1 MMAASLSD
9 AWRQAPGLRGR
20 YVTLEPL
27 QLAHVDGLRA
37 ASADGRLWELA
48 FASVPEPDETAAYV
62 QAALDLR
69 SAGSCLPFVVRDAS
83 GDIVG
88 TTRYYDLAPGVP
100 RLQVGYT
107 WYARR
112 VQRTGLNTEA
122 KLLLLTHAFE
132 AMRCASVGLQT
143 SHLNQA
149 SRKAIARIGATQEG
163 ILRQHMRH
171 RDGSLRDTVCFSIID
186 GEWPV
191 VKATLQA
198 MLAEYDA

>member
-1 MMAASLSD
+1 MDASLPD
-9 AWRQAPGLRGR
+9 AWRQAPTLRGRHVALELLQSAHAEGLRG
-20 YVTLEPL
+20 
-27 QLAHVDGLRA
+27 A
-37 ASADGRLWELA
+37 AADGRLWELA
-48 FASVPEPDETAAYV
+48 YTSVPRPEETEGYV
-62 QAALDLR
+62 QDALALQAA
-69 SAGSCLPFVVRDAS
+69 GGCLPFVVRDAS

-88 TTRYYDLAPGVP
+88 STRYYDLAPGVP

-132 AMRCASVGLQT
+132 AMGCASVGLQT

-186 GEWPV
+186 GEWPA
-191 VKATLQA
+191 VKARLQA
-198 MLAEYDA
+198 MLAENDA

>member
-1 MMAASLSD
+1 MDASVSD
-9 AWRQAPGLRGR
+9 AWRQAPVLHGR

-27 QLAHVDGLRA
+27 QGTHVDGLR
-37 ASADGRLWELA
+37 SAVMDGRLWELMYT
-48 FASVPEPDETAAYV
+48 SVPTPDETVAYV
-62 QAALDLR
+62 RAALELQ
-69 SAGSCLPFVVRDAS
+69 AGGGALPFVVRDAA

-100 RLQVGYT
+100 RLQLGYT

-132 AMRCASVGLQT
+132 AMGCSSVGLQT

-149 SRKAIARIGATQEG
+149 SRQAITRIGATQEG

-171 RDGSLRDTVCFSIID
+171 RDGSLRDTICFSILD
-186 GEWPV
+186 GEWPA
-191 VKATLQA
+191 VKARLHA
-198 MLAEYDA
+198 MLAEHDA

>member
-1 MMAASLSD
+1 MDTSVSD
-9 AWRQAPGLRGR
+9 AWRQAPVLHGR

-27 QLAHVDGLRA
+27 QGMHVEGLRSA
-37 ASADGRLWELA
+37 ATDGRLWELMYT
-48 FASVPEPDETAAYV
+48 SVPTPDETAAYV
-62 QAALDLR
+62 QAALDLQ
-69 SAGSCLPFVVRDAS
+69 SGGDCLPFVVRDAA

-122 KLLLLTHAFE
+122 KLLLFTHAFE
-132 AMRCASVGLQT
+132 TLRCASVGLQT

-186 GEWPV
+186 GEWPAA
-191 VKATLQA
+191 KAKLQA
-198 MLAEYDA
+198 MLAGHDA

>member
-1 MMAASLSD
+1 L
-9 AWRQAPGLRGR
+9 
-20 YVTLEPL
+20 LEPL
-27 QLAHVDGLRA
+27 QIAHVDGLRA
-37 ASADGRLWELA
+37 AAADGRLWELA
-48 FASVPEPDETAAYV
+48 YTSVPTPDEAESYV
-62 QAALDLR
+62 RDALALQA
-69 SAGSCLPFVVRDAS
+69 GGGCLAFVVRDAA

-132 AMRCASVGLQT
+132 AMGCASVGLQT

-171 RDGSLRDTVCFSIID
+171 RDGSLRDTVCFSIVD
-186 GEWPV
+186 GEWPA
-191 VKATLQA
+191 VKARLQA
-198 MLAEYDA
+198 MLAEHDA